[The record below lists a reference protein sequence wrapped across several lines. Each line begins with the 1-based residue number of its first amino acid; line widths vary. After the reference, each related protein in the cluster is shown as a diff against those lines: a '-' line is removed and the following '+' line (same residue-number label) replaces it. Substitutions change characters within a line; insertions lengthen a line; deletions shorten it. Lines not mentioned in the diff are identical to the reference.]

1 MGLFGDDKKKK
12 KQQQD
17 IGALFFMNDA
27 LNDNEY
33 DDEELDEYGLTDEEK
48 EQVKKGENDPWNF
61 EEEDLEDDD
70 FYNEDDD

>member
-12 KQQQD
+12 KQQD

-33 DDEELDEYGLTDEEK
+33 DDEELDDYGLTEEEK
-48 EQVKKGENDPWNF
+48 ELVRKGENDPWNF
-61 EEEDLEDDD
+61 DEEDLEDDD
-70 FYNEDDD
+70 FYGEDDD